1 MLWHRATVIASLLS
15 SLEAQPTLA
24 LFLILGIGYLIGNIK
39 LFGFQ
44 VGATTGVLAVGL
56 LFGAQQLE
64 TPPQTQ
70 MIGFILFIYCVGLQ
84 AGPQFF
90 GAFREEGGKF
100 LLLALFVAATAV
112 TATALL
118 SRTFGFEAGY
128 SAGVLAGALTS
139 TPALVAAQDAIT
151 SGMADL
157 PADLSN
163 EVALDNLTVSYAIT
177 YVVGLVGIVFLI
189 EALPRLLR
197 IDLREE
203 AAKLARLRDF
213 GAARDVDRAR
223 WRPEALP
230 IVRVYRVEED
240 ALIERT
246 ISQAEFFERSGC
258 LVARLRREGALL
270 EVGADLA
277 LESGD
282 LVAVFGVR
290 ERHGRAR
297 ALLGPEVVDLELLE
311 LRSETRSILV
321 TRRDAIGR
329 TAQELGITETN
340 GLFLTEIV
348 RASTDVPAS
357 LDLKLQQGDVLVVT
371 GSGLQLERLTRQIGH
386 AERPIHETDLVTFA
400 FGIAAGLAIGGV
412 AVRVGNLSLGLGIS
426 GGLLFS
432 GLTVGFLRTKYPD
445 IGRVPL
451 AARWVFM
458 ELGLMFFMAGIGI
471 RAGDGI
477 LDALRSAGPAL
488 VLAGAVVTTLPLLLG
503 FAFGRYALRLHP
515 VILMGALTG
524 AATSTPAL
532 RVVTQQA
539 GSSLPSVGY
548 AGTYAFA
555 NVILAVAGGLLVRL

>member
-1 MLWHRATVIASLLS
+1 MLWDSAVIASLISGLA
-15 SLEAQPTLA
+15 AQPAVA
-24 LFLILGIGYLIGNIK
+24 LFLILGVGYLIGNIK
-39 LFGFQ
+39 LFGFRL
-44 VGATTGVLAVGL
+44 GPTTGVLLVGL
-56 LFGAQQLE
+56 LFGGQQLAI
-64 TPPQTQ
+64 PPQTQ
-70 MIGFILFIYCVGLQ
+70 SIGFILFIYCVGLQ

-100 LLLALFVAATAV
+100 LLLALFVAAAAV
-112 TATALL
+112 TAVALL
-118 SRTFGFEAGY
+118 SFPFGFEAGY

-139 TPALVAAQDAIT
+139 TPTLVAAQDAIAA
-151 SGMADL
+151 GMADL
-157 PADLSN
+157 PADLPN

-177 YVVGLVGIVFLI
+177 YVYGLVGMVFLI
-189 EALPRLLR
+189 GVLPRLMG

-213 GAARDVDRAR
+213 GAPRDLDRAR

-240 ALIERT
+240 ALIGGT
-246 ISQAEFFERSGC
+246 IPQAEFFERSGC
-258 LVARLRREGALL
+258 LVAKLRRERALL
-270 EVGADLA
+270 EVGAELA
-277 LESGD
+277 LQSGD

-290 ERHGRAR
+290 EQHGRAR
-297 ALLGPEVVDLELLE
+297 ALLGPEGADPELLE
-311 LRSETRSILV
+311 LRSETRSILA
-321 TRRDAIGR
+321 TQRDAIGR

-348 RASTDVPAS
+348 RAGTDVPPS

-400 FGIAAGLAIGGV
+400 FGIAAGIAIGAV
-412 AVRVGNLSLGLGIS
+412 AVRVGNLSLGPGLA

-471 RAGDGI
+471 RAGDDI
-477 LDALRSAGPAL
+477 LDALRSSGPTL

-539 GSSLPSVGY
+539 GSPLPSVGY
-548 AGTYAFA
+548 AGSYAFA
-555 NVILAVAGGLLVRL
+555 NVILAIAGGLLVRF

>member
-1 MLWHRATVIASLLS
+1 VIASLLS
-15 SLEAQPTLA
+15 SLAAQPALA
-24 LFLILGIGYLIGNIK
+24 LFLILGAGYLIGDLA
-39 LFGFQ
+39 LFGFRL
-44 VGATTGVLAVGL
+44 GPTTGVLLVGL
-56 LFGAQQLE
+56 VFGSQQLGI
-64 TPPQTQ
+64 PPQTQ
-70 MIGFILFIYCVGLQ
+70 SIGFILFIYCVGLQ

-112 TATALL
+112 TAVALL
-118 SRTFGFEAGY
+118 SLSFGFGAGY
-128 SAGVLAGALTS
+128 SAGLLAGALTS
-139 TPALVAAQDAIT
+139 TPTLVAAQDAIT

-157 PADLSN
+157 PADVPG
-163 EVALDNLTVSYAIT
+163 EVALGNLTVSYAIT
-177 YVVGLVGIVFLI
+177 YVYGLAGMAMLVGV
-189 EALPRLLR
+189 LPRLLR

-213 GAARDVDRAR
+213 GAPRDPDRVR

-230 IVRVYRVEED
+230 LVRVYRVEKD
-240 ALIERT
+240 ALTSGT

-270 EVGADLA
+270 EVGDE
-277 LESGD
+277 LELQVGD

-290 ERHGRAR
+290 EQHARAR
-297 ALLGPEVVDLELLE
+297 ALLGPEVADPELLE
-311 LRSETRSILV
+311 LRSDTRSIIL
-321 TRRDAIGR
+321 TRRDAVGR
-329 TAQELGITETN
+329 TAHELGITEPN

-348 RASTDVPAS
+348 RAGADVPPS

-371 GSGLQLERLTRQIGH
+371 GSKLQLGRLTRELGQ

-400 FGIAAGLAIGGV
+400 FGIAVGIAIGGV
-412 AVRVGNLSLGLGIS
+412 AVRVGNLSLGLGLA
-426 GGLLFS
+426 GGLLLS
-432 GLTVGFLRTKYPD
+432 GLIVGFLRTRYPD
-445 IGRVPL
+445 FGRVPP

-471 RAGDGI
+471 RAGEGI
-477 LDALRSAGPAL
+477 LGALVTAGPAL
-488 VLAGAVVTTLPLLLG
+488 VFAGVVVTTLPVLLG
-503 FAFGRYALRLHP
+503 FAFGRHVLRLHP

-532 RVVTQQA
+532 RVVTEQA
-539 GSSLPSVGY
+539 GSPLPSVGY

-555 NVILAVAGGLLVRL
+555 NVILAVVGGVLVRF